1 MKKTF
6 EFETRVIQSTHFKD
20 KNAGAVTPPIYLST
34 TFERNT
40 DGTYPHDYVY
50 SRMGNPNRQLLEK
63 SIVILENGGVALA
76 FSSGMAATTALFQ
89 TLKSGDHVLMPD
101 DAYYSSL
108 VLAVDLFGKWGLEMT
123 KVDMSDLTAVEK
135 AIQKNTKIVWLE
147 TPSNPQLKISDIAE
161 ISKLAH
167 QNGAICAVDNTW
179 ATPVFQRPLDLG
191 ADVVMHSSTK
201 YFGGHSDVLGGALV
215 LKEASDLTEN
225 LRQIQHLAGS
235 VPSPFECWLTLRG
248 IKTLSVRVERQTQ
261 NALQLATFLKNH
273 PKIEAVHYPGLDS
286 HPQFEIAKKQMI
298 GGFGAMVSV
307 QPIGDAQH
315 AMAITGKLKLFTTA
329 TSLGG
334 VESLIEHRKSIEGE
348 TSLTPDNLLRI
359 SVGLEHVEDLI
370 SDWQQALG
378 Q

>member
-6 EFETRVIQSTHFKD
+6 EFETRAIQSTHFKD